1 MNTAVKYYPSVFDLI
16 HHSSFWSSPK
26 SDYWIVTGV
35 IGFGLTPEWFGVSP
49 SVVRFMGY
57 RFHFFFLIDD
67 TLQRSSALTRNTVSH
82 QFIHF
87 WWKICS
93 LHCNWHL
100 CHCVNGEGVF
110 SLLLLLLLL
119 LVSFNVDGA
128 TATDGSGW
136 AESIWFQCES
146 HWWSKQLSGVFWW
159 GHIFHLI
166 IVSDVG
172 LDRDNH
178 QDRAD

>member
-1 MNTAVKYYPSVFDLI
+1 MTEHSREIRPQCLLSHFNFDQFHKVTIELWLGSLVLDSPQNGLVFHPQSWDLWVAGSI
-16 HHSSFWSSPK
+16 
-26 SDYWIVTGV
+26 
-35 IGFGLTPEWFGVSP
+35 
-49 SVVRFMGY
+49 
-57 RFHFFFLIDD
+57 FFLIDD

-93 LHCNWHL
+93 SHWNWHL

-119 LVSFNVDGA
+119 LLVSFNVDGA
-128 TATDGSGW
+128 AATDGSGW

-146 HWWSKQLSGVFWW
+146 HWRSKQLSGVFWW

-172 LDRDNH
+172 LYRDHH

>member
-1 MNTAVKYYPSVFDLI
+1 MWQNTAVKYDPSVFYLI
-16 HHSSFWSSPK
+16 FILIKSIKWLLNCDWYHWFWTHPRMVWCFTLSREI
-26 SDYWIVTGV
+26 Y
-35 IGFGLTPEWFGVSP
+35 GLQVP
-49 SVVRFMGY
+49 Y
-57 RFHFFFLIDD
+57 FFSIDD

-100 CHCVNGEGVF
+100 CHCVNGERVF

-128 TATDGSGW
+128 PATDGCGW

-146 HWWSKQLSGVFWW
+146 HWRSKQLSGVFWW